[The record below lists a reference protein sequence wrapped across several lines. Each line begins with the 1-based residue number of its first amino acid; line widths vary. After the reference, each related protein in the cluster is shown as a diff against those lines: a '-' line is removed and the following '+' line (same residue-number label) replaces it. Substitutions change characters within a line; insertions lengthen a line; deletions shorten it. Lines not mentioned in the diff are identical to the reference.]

1 LKRLASQEMDEARR
15 ISKLIRYVVGP
26 DALSKYPTS
35 TAVAAA
41 ASSRYTGS
49 HAAASAVKHLS
60 AAVTGEISRESAAG
74 LDEARGESA
83 AATAAAA
90 AARSSVATYLAH
102 LEGVSDFMH
111 TYKFEPL
118 RDYEPSS
125 SPRAPPSAPPPPH
138 ETPATSS
145 SKILGPAWTRGRV
158 ERPSGTK
165 DMGAWR
171 ESVCVVFH
179 YNP

>member
-1 LKRLASQEMDEARR
+1 MDEARR

-41 ASSRYTGS
+41 ASSRYPGS

-74 LDEARGESA
+74 LVEARGESA

-118 RDYEPSS
+118 RDDEPSP
-125 SPRAPPSAPPPPH
+125 SPRAPPPLH
-138 ETPATSS
+138 ETSATSS

-171 ESVCVVFH
+171 ESVCVAFH